1 MMETRF
7 ACGKAMMIVLLPTPV
22 LTGSGSMGL
31 VVSDPPIDNLRPLS
45 HPKRIHLV
53 YGNSVFVASTEEC
66 QQSMDNVSEREVLI
80 GAVKID

>member
-1 MMETRF
+1 VWKSYDDSPTSYAGINRIRF
-7 ACGKAMMIVLLPTPV
+7 NGFSRI
-22 LTGSGSMGL
+22 G
-31 VVSDPPIDNLRPLS
+31 PPIDNLRPLS